1 MIFRKR
7 KYIME
12 WNKLISAKRFGLED
26 KVNTNNEH
34 LRSQFQRDYDRLIFS
49 SPFRRL
55 QNKTQVFPLPGR
67 IFVHNRLTH
76 SLEVASVGRSLGN
89 IASSYIKKDMGVD
102 NSKLIDEIGT
112 IVSTACLAHD
122 LGNPPFGH
130 SGEEAISSF
139 FRDGKGQKLK
149 QYVSEEQWTDLTNFE
164 GNANALR
171 VLTHTFNGRREG
183 GFGISYSTLASVVKY
198 PFNSMNSPKGKK
210 YGFFQSERETY
221 IKIAKELGINPLDID
236 KDIYARHPLVYLVE
250 AADDIC
256 YQIMDI
262 EDAHKLNILS
272 TDLTKELLFN
282 YFDEVIDKDR
292 LKTIDNTFK
301 VVTDKNEQIAFL
313 RATVIGKLSDE
324 CSEAFWRNSKSI
336 LNGEYKTTLIKD
348 INLKSVNAYRECTK
362 LATTEI
368 YHTKPVVEIQIAG
381 FKILGTL
388 LDEFTQA
395 ILNPDRF
402 YSKHIL
408 SLIPNQFDMNKNDI
422 YSQIQSVVDH
432 VSGMTD
438 PYALDLY
445 RTIKGIHLPDVN

>member
-1 MIFRKR
+1 
-7 KYIME
+7 ME

-26 KVNTNNEH
+26 KVNPNYEH
-34 LRSQFQRDYDRLIFS
+34 IRSQFQRDYDRLIFS

-76 SLEVASVGRSLGN
+76 SLEVTSVGRSLGN
-89 IASSYIKKDMGVD
+89 IASTYIKNDTGASNPKF
-102 NSKLIDEIGT
+102 IDEIGT
-112 IVSTACLAHD
+112 IVATACLAHD

-139 FRDGKGQKLK
+139 FRDGKGQHLK
-149 QYVSEEQWTDLTNFE
+149 QYVSKEQWIDLTNFE

-171 VLTHTFNGRREG
+171 VLTHTFKGRRQG

-210 YGFFQSERETY
+210 YGFFQSERDTY
-221 IKIAKELGINPLDID
+221 IKIAQELGINALDIE

-262 EDAHKLNILS
+262 EDAHKLSILS
-272 TDLTKELLFN
+272 TDLTKNLLFS
-282 YFDEVIDKDR
+282 YFDEITDKER

-301 VVTDKNEQIAFL
+301 IVTDRNEQIAFL
-313 RATVIGKLSDE
+313 RASIIGKLTDE
-324 CSEAFWRNSKSI
+324 CSEAFWKNSESI
-336 LNGEYKTTLIKD
+336 LEGKYKNTLIKD
-348 INLKSVNAYRECTK
+348 ISKKSVNAYQECTK

-368 YHTKPVVEIQIAG
+368 YHTKTVVEIQIAG

-395 ILNPDRF
+395 ILSPDRF

-408 SLIPNQFDMNKNDI
+408 SLIPGQFDINKDDI
-422 YSQIQSVVDH
+422 YSQIQSIVDH
-432 VSGMTD
+432 VAGMTD

-445 RTIKGIHLPDVN
+445 RTIKGIHLPDMN